1 MCRVIGKPGATRED
15 EEEATKGTTHT
26 IPVENGIFRNVRN
39 PVEIVVCW
47 STPKV
52 KREKGYGWVKE

>member
-39 PVEIVVCW
+39 PVEMLFVGA
-47 STPKV
+47 
-52 KREKGYGWVKE
+52 RQR